1 MVFLLLFF
9 LTLAVIA
16 DARQGRIYNH
26 ITYPGILLGLVLNGI
41 GTLGCRL
48 GWMDPGELAA
58 WGVIGLGQAVA
69 GLLACGLVMVVC
81 YVFFRIGGGDV
92 KMIAMVGTY
101 LGPEQGITA
110 MLWTFV
116 LGACLAIIV
125 LIWREGPWRLVRHVA
140 GRVLSW
146 LRLGHWLPL
155 TQEEKAAL
163 EPTLFLAPSA
173 WLAVV
178 IVRFALIERL
188 LPGG

>member
-1 MVFLLLFF
+1 MVCLLLFF

-16 DARQGRIYNH
+16 DLREGRIYNH
-26 ITYPGILLGLVLNGI
+26 TTYPAILLGLALNGL

-48 GWMDPGELAA
+48 GWTDTGELAA
-58 WGVIGLGQAVA
+58 WDVIGFGQALA
-69 GLLACGLVMVVC
+69 GLLACGLIMIVC

-92 KMIAMVGTY
+92 KMIAMIGTY

-125 LIWREGPWRLVRHVA
+125 LIWREGPWRVFRHVG
-140 GRVLSW
+140 GRILSW

-155 TQEEKAAL
+155 SQEEKAAL
-163 EPTLFLAPSA
+163 QPTLFLAPSA
-173 WLAVV
+173 WVAVV
-178 IVRFALIERL
+178 IVRFSLIERL
-188 LPGG
+188 ISGG